1 MTATTARRVDYED
14 CKDELLAMRARDA
27 ASFSTL
33 LGGTRSMNNVCGEC
47 YEKPVSSRWVYFCS
61 QRCAAYA
68 GVRCYDVEYF
78 WDPERGRWMDDGLP
92 RT

>member
-1 MTATTARRVDYED
+1 
-14 CKDELLAMRARDA
+14 
-27 ASFSTL
+27 
-33 LGGTRSMNNVCGEC
+33 MNNVCGEC

-68 GVRCYDVEYF
+68 GVRCFDVEYF
-78 WDPERGRWMDDGLP
+78 WDPEQGRWMDDGLP